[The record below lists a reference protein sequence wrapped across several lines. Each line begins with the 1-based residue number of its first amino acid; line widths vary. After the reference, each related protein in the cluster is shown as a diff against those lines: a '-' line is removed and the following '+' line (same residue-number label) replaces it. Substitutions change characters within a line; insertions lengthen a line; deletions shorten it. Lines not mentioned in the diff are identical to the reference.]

1 MVRSWRPEKLPRN
14 CSGTLPTRINTAN
27 TFLQG
32 LLEFMGSPVIQPLE
46 ILYLPLQSD
55 QEQRRPVQRAGS
67 SNYMLGIVRD

>member
-27 TFLQG
+27 TFLQR

-46 ILYLPLQSD
+46 ILYLPPLSD
-55 QEQRRPVQRAGS
+55 QVQRRPVQRAGS
-67 SNYMLGIVRD
+67 SDYMLEIVND